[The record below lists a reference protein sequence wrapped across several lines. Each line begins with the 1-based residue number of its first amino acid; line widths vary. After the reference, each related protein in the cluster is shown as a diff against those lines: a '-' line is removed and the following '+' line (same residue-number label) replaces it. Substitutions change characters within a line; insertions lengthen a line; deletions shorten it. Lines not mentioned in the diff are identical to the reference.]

1 MSAGS
6 VRGGGRLRLALA
18 ATLGVILATQAVAA
32 PPAARPTRPNIVL
45 IVVDD
50 AALMDFG
57 AFGGEARTPNI
68 DRLAGRGAMFTAYHT
83 SPLCSPSRA
92 MLLTGV
98 DNHRAGVATIEEI
111 LPPSQKGRKGYGLHI
126 EPGVLT
132 VADRLK
138 ASGYRTLMAGKW
150 HLGHG
155 PGQLPNSHGFDRSL
169 ALDAS
174 GADNWAAK
182 PYMPYY
188 KDAPWFEDGVPAKMP
203 KAFYSSDLLVD
214 RLIGYIDQ
222 APAGK
227 QPFFGYLAF
236 QAVHIPVQAP
246 KAYSDHYRGRFDAG
260 WEALRNER
268 AARGRQLGLLPPD
281 AEVRGMPP
289 GARPWKDLT
298 PDERRIYARGME
310 VYAGMLEAMDAAI
323 GRLQTRLAERG
334 ELDNTLFV
342 VTSDNGPEPSDPVH
356 ARGMNIWMA
365 LHGYAWR
372 LNGLGEAGSLNF
384 VGRDWASALS
394 APGHLYKFYASE
406 GGLRVPLVVAGPGV
420 APGRRV
426 ETFAF
431 ATDVTPTLID
441 FAQAAPQPQAT
452 SLDGRSLKPVL
463 GGGAAAAT
471 HGPDD
476 PVGVEVSGN
485 SALFRGDLKIVR
497 NMPPVG
503 DGRWRLYDLKA
514 DPGETRDLAAAR
526 PETLQSLLRDY
537 AAYEARV
544 GVAPMPEGYTTDRQL
559 LSNALRRQGEFLGL
573 GVAVAAVLVVGAI
586 GALVWRRRRRRG
598 LFTPPDS

>member
-1 MSAGS
+1 MTAGWA
-6 VRGGGRLRLALA
+6 GRLRCVAVAALLAGLSAGHALA
-18 ATLGVILATQAVAA
+18 ALAQ
-32 PPAARPTRPNIVL
+32 PAARPNIVL

-68 DRLAGRGAMFTAYHT
+68 DRLAGRGAMFTGYHT

-132 VADRLK
+132 IADRLK

-188 KDAPWFEDGVPAKMP
+188 KDAPWFEDGAPAKLP

-222 APAGK
+222 APPGR

-246 KAYSDHYRGRFDAG
+246 KAYSDHYQGRFDAG
-260 WEALRNER
+260 WEALRADR
-268 AARGRQLGLLPPD
+268 AARARQLGLLPPD
-281 AEVRGMPP
+281 AEVRGMPA

-298 PDERRIYARGME
+298 PEERRTYARGME

-323 GRLQTRLAERG
+323 GRLQQRLAQRG

-356 ARGMNIWMA
+356 AGGMNIWMA
-365 LHGYAWR
+365 LNGYAWR
-372 LNGLGEAGSLNF
+372 RDGLGEAGSLNF
-384 VGRDWASALS
+384 IGRDWASALS
-394 APGHLYKFYASE
+394 APGQLYKFYASE
-406 GGLRVPLVVAGPGV
+406 GGLRAPLVVAGPGV
-420 APGRRV
+420 APGRRIGS
-426 ETFAF
+426 FAF

-441 FAQAAPQPQAT
+441 FAGAAPQPGAV
-452 SLDGRSLKPVL
+452 SVDGRSLRPVL
-463 GGGAAAAT
+463 AGEAEAT
-471 HGPDD
+471 YRPDD

-485 SALFRGDLKIVR
+485 AALFRGDLKIVR

-514 DPGETRDLAAAR
+514 DPGETRDLAADR
-526 PETLQSLLRDY
+526 PAALQSLLADY

-544 GVAPMPEGYTTDRQL
+544 GVAPMPEGYTTNRQL
-559 LSNALRRQGEFLGL
+559 LSNALRRQGQFLGL
-573 GVAVAAVLVVGAI
+573 GVGIAVVLAVCAI
-586 GALVWRRRRRRG
+586 GALVWRRRRRA
-598 LFTPPDS
+598 LFTPPES